1 MERGKYLNMCK
12 RNSDSAGLYA
22 ALSEYGNSDFYPYH
36 MPGHKRNRQAGEM
49 ARYYDIDI
57 TEIDGFD
64 DLHHAEGI
72 LRDAQE
78 RANRLYGAEETF
90 YLVGG
95 STCGV
100 LASIMATAERGAE
113 LLIARNCHKS
123 VYHAAILQELRVHYC
138 YPALIEEYGIYDGI
152 AEEDIR
158 RLLREYPDCR
168 AVVITSPTYEG
179 ILSDIGAIA
188 RVVHEQD
195 KILIVDEA
203 HGAHLGLDEHMPEG
217 AVAAGVDLVI
227 HSLHKTLPA
236 MTQTALLHVQGRRV
250 NRDRLRRYLSMLQ
263 TSSPSY
269 VMMASMDSC
278 IRYVEAHGAKE
289 FAQMRSRYDIFCK
302 KIEECRHIEIG
313 KMTDVSGKCQLK
325 DKSEIQNIQDIK
337 EMPDAAVGFDIAEI
351 VQTSGK
357 RQNKHNMAGWDIG
370 KLVIFVRSPLWNGQ
384 KLYDVL
390 RKEYHLQ
397 MEMAAGN
404 YVVAI
409 MTIMDTE
416 EGWQRLADALLQIDG
431 RIEKE
436 TVQSSAIMMKT
447 HRTNDSGSGP
457 TQAGQS
463 IRGDGKCLATQ
474 ISRINDNYPV
484 VRMTAAQAFGRP
496 QEEVPLEAAAGRVS
510 ADFINLYPPGIPLL
524 VPGEVMSES
533 LLAHIRESM
542 RMGLRVQGVTQEGHV
557 SVLA

>member
-1 MERGKYLNMCK
+1 MDEQNYETK
-12 RNSDSAGLYA
+12 SLYA
-22 ALSEYGNSDFYPYH
+22 QLSAYGNSDYYPYH
-36 MPGHKRNRQAGEM
+36 MPGHKRSSRAGEM

-72 LRDAQE
+72 LQEAQE
-78 RANRLYGAEETF
+78 RANRLYGAEETY

-95 STCGV
+95 SSCGV
-100 LASIMATAERGAE
+100 LASIMAVARRGEE

-138 YPALIEEYGIYDGI
+138 YPALLEEYGIYDGVGVEDVSRMI
-152 AEEDIR
+152 EEH
-158 RLLREYPDCR
+158 PDCK

-179 ILSDIGAIA
+179 IMSDIGAIA
-188 RVVHEQD
+188 RAVHELD

-203 HGAHLGLDEHMPEG
+203 HGAHLGLDPHMPTG
-217 AVAAGVDLVI
+217 AVAAGADLVV

-236 MTQTALLHVQGRRV
+236 MTQTALLHVQGERV
-250 NRDRLRRYLSMLQ
+250 DRVRLRRYLTMLQ

-278 IRYVEAHGAKE
+278 IRYVEAHGAE
-289 FAQMRSRYDIFCK
+289 GFARMRRQYDIFCK
-302 KIEECRHIEIG
+302 KTETCKYITVG
-313 KMTDVSGKCQLK
+313 KMADMTQGTGICGEKDTKLVMGTSDSGSML
-325 DKSEIQNIQDIK
+325 SA
-337 EMPDAAVGFDIAEI
+337 M
-351 VQTSGK
+351 
-357 RQNKHNMAGWDIG
+357 RYRMAGWDIG
-370 KLVIFVRSPLWNGQ
+370 KLVIFTRAVSWNGR

-390 RKEYHLQ
+390 REEYHLQ

-416 EGWQRLADALLQIDG
+416 EGWQRLADALVQIDD

-436 TVQSSAIMMKT
+436 MSRSASEKRQVCET
-447 HRTNDSGSGP
+447 DSEAEEQIFVKQDVSTDCVDLVEDFGRKNNRYNIP
-457 TQAGQS
+457 E
-463 IRGDGKCLATQ
+463 IRM
-474 ISRINDNYPV
+474 N
-484 VRMTAAQAFGRP
+484 AAQAYDR
-496 QEEVPLEAAAGRVS
+496 QREKIPLEAAVGRTM

-524 VPGEVMSES
+524 VPGEVMSEDM
-533 LLAHIRESM
+533 LVQIRESM
-542 RMGLRVQGVTQEGHV
+542 RMGLCVQGVTAGEEV
-557 SVLA
+557 AVVCDSLA

>member
-1 MERGKYLNMCK
+1 MDEQNHETK
-12 RNSDSAGLYA
+12 SLYA
-22 ALSEYGNSDFYPYH
+22 QLSAYGNSDYYPYH
-36 MPGHKRNRQAGEM
+36 MPGHKRSSRAGEM

-72 LRDAQE
+72 LREAQE
-78 RANRLYGAEETF
+78 RANRLYGAEETY

-95 STCGV
+95 SSCGV
-100 LASIMATAERGAE
+100 LASIMAVARRGEE

-138 YPALIEEYGIYDGI
+138 YPALLEEYGIYDGVE
-152 AEEDIR
+152 AEDVSRMIE
-158 RLLREYPDCR
+158 EHPDCK

-179 ILSDIGAIA
+179 IMSDIGAIA
-188 RVVHEQD
+188 RAVHELD

-203 HGAHLGLDEHMPEG
+203 HGAHLGLDPHMPTG
-217 AVAAGVDLVI
+217 AVAAGADLVV

-236 MTQTALLHVQGRRV
+236 MTQTALLHVQGERV
-250 NRDRLRRYLSMLQ
+250 DRARLRRYLTMLQ

-278 IRYVEAHGAKE
+278 IRYVEAHGAE
-289 FAQMRSRYDIFCK
+289 GFARMRRQYDIFCK
-302 KIEECRHIEIG
+302 KTEICKYITVG
-313 KMTDVSGKCQLK
+313 KMADMTQGSGICGEK
-325 DKSEIQNIQDIK
+325 DTKLV
-337 EMPDAAVGFDIAEI
+337 MG
-351 VQTSGK
+351 TSDTGSMLNVMQC
-357 RQNKHNMAGWDIG
+357 RMAGWDIG
-370 KLVIFVRSPLWNGQ
+370 KLVIFTRAISWNGR

-390 RKEYHLQ
+390 REEYHLQ

-416 EGWQRLADALLQIDG
+416 EGWQRLADALVQIDD

-436 TVQSSAIMMKT
+436 MSRSANEKRQICET
-447 HRTNDSGSGP
+447 DSEAAEQIFAKQDVRADCVDLSEDIGRKNNRYNIP
-457 TQAGQS
+457 E
-463 IRGDGKCLATQ
+463 IRM
-474 ISRINDNYPV
+474 N
-484 VRMTAAQAFGRP
+484 AAQAYDR
-496 QEEVPLEAAAGRVS
+496 QREKIPLEAAVGRTM

-524 VPGEVMSES
+524 VPGEAMSEDM
-533 LLAHIRESM
+533 LVQIRESM
-542 RMGLRVQGVTQEGHV
+542 RMGLCVQGVTAGEEV
-557 SVLA
+557 AVVCNSLA

>member
-1 MERGKYLNMCK
+1 MDEQNHETK
-12 RNSDSAGLYA
+12 SLYA
-22 ALSEYGNSDFYPYH
+22 QLSAYGNSDYYPYH
-36 MPGHKRNRQAGEM
+36 MPGHKRSSRAGEM

-72 LRDAQE
+72 LREAQE
-78 RANRLYGAEETF
+78 RANRLYGAEETY

-95 STCGV
+95 SSCGV
-100 LASIMATAERGAE
+100 LASIMAVARRGEE

-138 YPALIEEYGIYDGI
+138 YPALLEEYGIYDGVG
-152 AEEDIR
+152 AEDVSRMIE
-158 RLLREYPDCR
+158 EHPDCK

-179 ILSDIGAIA
+179 IMSDIGAIA
-188 RVVHEQD
+188 RAVHELD

-203 HGAHLGLDEHMPEG
+203 HGAHLGLDPHMPTG
-217 AVAAGVDLVI
+217 AVAAGADLVV

-236 MTQTALLHVQGRRV
+236 MTQTALLHVQGERV
-250 NRDRLRRYLSMLQ
+250 DRARLRRYLTMLQ

-278 IRYVEAHGAKE
+278 IRYVEAHGAE
-289 FAQMRSRYDIFCK
+289 GFARMRRQYDIFCK
-302 KIEECRHIEIG
+302 KTEICKYITVG
-313 KMTDVSGKCQLK
+313 KMADMTQGSGICGEK
-325 DKSEIQNIQDIK
+325 DTKLV
-337 EMPDAAVGFDIAEI
+337 MG
-351 VQTSGK
+351 TSDTGSMLNVMQC
-357 RQNKHNMAGWDIG
+357 RMAGWDIG
-370 KLVIFVRSPLWNGQ
+370 KLVIFTRAISWNGR

-390 RKEYHLQ
+390 REEYHLQ

-416 EGWQRLADALLQIDG
+416 EGWQRLADALVQIDD

-436 TVQSSAIMMKT
+436 MSRSANEKRQICET
-447 HRTNDSGSGP
+447 DSEAAEQIFAKQDVRADCVDLSEDIGRKNNRYNIP
-457 TQAGQS
+457 E
-463 IRGDGKCLATQ
+463 IRM
-474 ISRINDNYPV
+474 N
-484 VRMTAAQAFGRP
+484 AAQAYDR
-496 QEEVPLEAAAGRVS
+496 QREKIPLEAAVGRTM

-524 VPGEVMSES
+524 VPGEAMSEDM
-533 LLAHIRESM
+533 LVQIRESM
-542 RMGLRVQGVTQEGHV
+542 RMGLCVQGVTAGEEV
-557 SVLA
+557 AVVCNSLA